1 MAHGGARKGAGRKPG
16 GRNGFTKDRAEQV
29 QAAAAAIE
37 GVIPEAFVG
46 DAHALLM
53 AVYKDPS
60 HDWGLRVDAAKAA
73 VKFEKPALS
82 SVEAKVTQRFEDMD
96 RAELLEQIR
105 VRAARVGLIGSPTRP
120 Q

>member
-16 GRNGFTKDRAEQV
+16 SRNGFTKDRAERV
-29 QAAAAAIE
+29 EATAAAIE
-37 GVIPEAFVG
+37 AVLPEAFAG

-53 AVYKDPS
+53 AVYKDPGQEWS
-60 HDWGLRVDAAKAA
+60 LRVDAAKAA

-96 RAELLEQIR
+96 REQLLEQIR
-105 VRAARVGLIGSPTRP
+105 VRAARVGLLGPLTRP